1 MIATGLLSSTT
12 DPRPESR
19 RTNDRVDAEFEITA
33 QSENNFYRG
42 LSENISVGG
51 LFFETY
57 APHHLGEQ
65 LTVRFTLPGTL
76 CPIEAT
82 VVVRWIRAHNPASD
96 TPQGI
101 GVQFIGL
108 DADARRVIER
118 FSRKRD
124 PLFYEAG

>member
-1 MIATGLLSSTT
+1 MIGNGRLTLS
-12 DPRPESR
+12 PGGRPGTR
-19 RTNDRVDAEFEITA
+19 RADDRFDAEFDITA

-57 APHHLGEQ
+57 APHQLGEQ
-65 LTVRFTLPGTL
+65 LFVRFTLPGTL

-96 TPQGI
+96 TPQGV
-101 GVQFIGL
+101 GVQFISL
-108 DADARRVIER
+108 DPDARRSIER

>member
-1 MIATGLLSSTT
+1 MIGNGKLSST
-12 DPRPESR
+12 PGSRPER
-19 RTNDRVDAEFEITA
+19 RRADDRVDAEFEITA

-57 APHHLGEQ
+57 APYHLGDQ

-108 DADARRVIER
+108 AADARRVIER